1 MVNIAFLYQEEN
13 ATAMNMALEVLQ
25 SMAERGNGYVR
36 ACQSLLI
43 KIDGT
48 IKRRDLNGSAN
59 AESQVEA
66 RGQSQSDG
74 ILQSGHVTPGL
85 LHDQTWDF
93 DGDPILWAEVLES
106 IDIDMDRQW
115 VESTLR
121 RGQEVESVESTI

>member
-1 MVNIAFLYQEEN
+1 
-13 ATAMNMALEVLQ
+13 MNMALAVLQ

-59 AESQVEA
+59 AESQMEA

-74 ILQSGHVTPGL
+74 ILQSGNVTPGL
-85 LHDQTWDF
+85 LQDQTWDF
-93 DGDPILWAEVLES
+93 DGDPVLWAEVLES

>member
-13 ATAMNMALEVLQ
+13 ATAMNMALAVLQ

-59 AESQVEA
+59 AESQMEA

-74 ILQSGHVTPGL
+74 ILQSGNVTPGL
-85 LHDQTWDF
+85 LQDQTWDF
-93 DGDPILWAEVLES
+93 DGDPVLWAEVLES